1 MKIAVPTN
9 DGSSISEHFGRSA
22 AFLLFDTGNS
32 QITASEM
39 RANQGQHHHSEAGC
53 TGDHAG
59 PAEPHSH
66 QAIVNS
72 IAGCE
77 VVICAGMGRR
87 ASEALKQ
94 AGVREVVVTA
104 PGPAKE
110 AVLTYLRGDL
120 KTAGQGF
127 CRCSH

>member
-39 RANQGQHHHSEAGC
+39 RANQGQHNHSETGC

-59 PAEPHSH
+59 RTEPHSH
-66 QAIVNS
+66 EAIVNS
-72 IAGCE
+72 VAGCE
-77 VVICAGMGRR
+77 VVICAGMGWR

-110 AVLTYLRGDL
+110 AVLAYLRGDL
-120 KTAGQGF
+120 KTAAQGF

>member
-9 DGSSISEHFGRSA
+9 DGSSISEHFGRSS
-22 AFLLFDTGNS
+22 AFLLFDTAHS
-32 QITASEM
+32 EIASSEM
-39 RANQGQHHHSEAGC
+39 RANQGLHDHNDAGC
-53 TGDHAG
+53 RGDHAG
-59 PAEPHSH
+59 SAEPHSH
-66 QAIVNS
+66 AEILRS

-77 VVICAGMGRR
+77 VVICAGMGWR

-104 PGPAKE
+104 PGPATE
-110 AVLTYLRGDL
+110 AVLAYLRGDL
-120 KTAGQGF
+120 KTGAQSF